1 MRYVVPGPRPPEEP
15 DEWAFPDAARRPA
28 GTGCPLTDGSPVAV
42 TRTSRG
48 WVVVPLSDDAF
59 PGERVDGLVEG
70 MTLADLVA
78 EERGA
83 LPEPDR
89 TARRSARGPVTAPA
103 DSDPVDARIAALERT
118 VAQLEH
124 ALAARVS
131 TERAIGVLAERH
143 GSSPRTAFETL
154 RREARTQGRPV
165 AELAREV
172 LDGLVPDAVAPDC
185 AEGSAP
191 VAVTTCVPRVMRM
204 VSGAVAAADGRS

>member
-1 MRYVVPGPRPPEEP
+1 MSQVGPGPRPPEEF
-15 DEWAFPDAARRPA
+15 DEWASPDTARRRQ
-28 GTGCPLTDGSPVAV
+28 GNGCPLTDGSTVAV
-42 TRTSRG
+42 TRTARG
-48 WVVVPLSDDAF
+48 WVVVPLSGGAF

-78 EERGA
+78 EELGA

-89 TARRSARGPVTAPA
+89 TARRSARGPVTAPTA
-103 DSDPVDARIAALERT
+103 GDPVDARIVALERT

-143 GSSPRTAFETL
+143 GWSPRTAFETL

-165 AELAREV
+165 VELAREV
-172 LDGLVPDAVAPDC
+172 LDSLSTDPA
-185 AEGSAP
+185 GSADQ
-191 VAVTTCVPRVMRM
+191 AV
-204 VSGAVAAADGRS
+204 AVAAGPVPAADGVVVTVDGRS